1 MNSHPNRR
9 DFLKTTALALAAASL
24 DAPPLSPRALAAP
37 TNKRGLRKGVS
48 LGMIKGNE
56 SILDKFKLLKD
67 LGFDGIE
74 LDYPNGPDKKQILAA
89 RDATGI
95 AIGNIIDSIHWNQTL
110 SDPDPAVRARG
121 LAGLEQALR
130 DAKELGCPAVLL
142 VPAVVNKKVSYAD
155 AYTRSQAEIR
165 KALPLAGELGVRI
178 AVENV
183 WNHFLLSPLEAARFV
198 DELDSPWVGWH
209 FDVGNVILYGW
220 PEQWV
225 RILNKRIVTLHI
237 KEYSR
242 QRADKEGRGKGF
254 DVELLEGDNDW
265 PAVMQAID
273 EVGFHGWSIAEIPGG
288 DAARLKD
295 IAARMDRILAS

>member
-1 MNSHPNRR
+1 MNLHQNRR
-9 DFLKTTALALAAASL
+9 DFLKTSAAAIAVAAL
-24 DAPPLSPRALAAP
+24 DATPLGTRAWAAP

-121 LAGLEQALR
+121 LAGLQQALR

-142 VPAVVNKKVSYAD
+142 VAGVVNKKVSYAD

-165 KALPLAGELGVRI
+165 KVVPLAEELGVKI
-178 AVENV
+178 AIENV
-183 WNHFLLSPLEAARFV
+183 WNHFLLSPIEAARYV
-198 DELDSPWVGWH
+198 DELNSPAVGWH
-209 FDVGNVILYGW
+209 FDVGNVVTYGW

-225 RILNKRIVTLHI
+225 QILNKRIVTLHI
-237 KEYSR
+237 KEFSR
-242 QRADKEGRGKGF
+242 ERANKEGLWKGF
-254 DVELLEGDNDW
+254 EVELLEGDNDW
-265 PAVMQAID
+265 PAVMKALD

-288 DAARLKD
+288 DAARLKN
-295 IAARMDRILAS
+295 IAERMDRILAS